1 MLDLVTNTAFPSELT
16 ATETA
21 SSVLLLP
28 LYRLTHSWAPG
39 LAAAGDAPAED
50 VRAARGARGAAPEA
64 LAPVTPTVVSAT
76 PAAAATN
83 ACVMYLCIRR
93 SPLVPHPSR
102 PVAARRPRLM
112 PPARAYPH
120 PRVLAHPARVPP
132 GRLAPWCPVPPNY
145 GHGRDGVSSPRPDA
159 ATSAVQSVPPSYD
172 QRCLLRCPFLKLALI
187 VHADG

>member
-1 MLDLVTNTAFPSELT
+1 MLDPVTNTAFPSKLT

-39 LAAAGDAPAED
+39 LAAAGEAPAED
-50 VRAARGARGAAPEA
+50 VRAARVARGAAPEA
-64 LAPVTPTVVSAT
+64 LAPVTHRGERNTG
-76 PAAAATN
+76 
-83 ACVMYLCIRR
+83 RR
-93 SPLVPHPSR
+93 SDKRMRDVPVHSKIPLVPHPSR

-145 GHGRDGVSSPRPDA
+145 GHGRDGVSSPRPVA